1 MDRHSACNSVKGQT
15 CLQLPP
21 LMGVPNRAMGRLA
34 TLEALVHPS
43 KLIKGSQSC
52 RNKPLDAVLAWG
64 RKPSGISAERLANL
78 RGLPILYCED
88 GFLRSMGLGADD
100 PPLSLLIDDSGVHY
114 DANHPSRLEKLISIK
129 ITTDQYHRTR
139 ALRSLWCD
147 LRVSKYNNAPETKVP
162 NEPFILVVD
171 QTAGD
176 LSIKGGL
183 AEASSFQ
190 TMLLEA
196 RLAYPKLLIIVKIH
210 PDVARGR
217 KKGHFLPAE
226 AKDSR
231 LKFSTDGG
239 HPAALLER
247 AEAVYVVSSQLGFEA
262 LLWGRPVHCFGMP
275 FYAGWGLTNDKLQ
288 APHRRKDFQPT
299 LEQLVHACLIA
310 YPRYIDPHRN
320 ESCTPEKLIK
330 CIGLQR
336 QKQLDV
342 PKEIEAFGFKP
353 WKQPILKRFLSKSDL
368 HFRYKNSKP
377 TINCGTIII
386 WGRQPGSGVAQFLQS
401 GANLNT
407 KMPRLLRI
415 EDGFLRSV
423 GLGANLIPP
432 ISWVIDHRGIYYDS
446 GNPSDLENFLA
457 NHVFTQEERE
467 RAKQIRNS
475 LVAARLT
482 KYNLKAPA
490 WKRPQ
495 NKKRVILVPGQVES
509 DASILYGTTDLRLNE
524 ELLSAVRSL
533 ESDAWIVYKPHPDV
547 VAGLRRG
554 NYRLNEEEPLWD
566 ELVENGSIEDMYD
579 QVDAVH
585 VLTSLAGF
593 EAMLRDVDVYTWGSP
608 FYAGWGLTKD
618 RFICPRR
625 GRKLNIDELV
635 YGALIHYPR
644 YVSLYSGLF
653 IEPEEALGE
662 LLECKSIS
670 RAKLS
675 WWQLFFRQWGG
686 WRERILKN
694 LKP

>member
-1 MDRHSACNSVKGQT
+1 MDRLHTCNSVKGQN

-21 LMGVPNRAMGRLA
+21 LIGVPNRAMGRLA
-34 TLEALVHPS
+34 TLEALMNPS
-43 KLIKGSQSC
+43 KLIKGSQAC

-64 RKPSGISAERLANL
+64 RKSSGISAERIANL
-78 RGLPILYCED
+78 RALPIVYCED
-88 GFLRSMGLGADD
+88 GFLRSMGLGPDD
-100 PPLSLLIDDSGVHY
+100 PPLSILIDDSGVHY
-114 DANHPSRLEKLISIK
+114 DASLPSRLEKLINIK
-129 ITTDQYHRTR
+129 ITADQHKRTKL
-139 ALRSLWCD
+139 LRSLWCD
-147 LRVSKYNNAPETKVP
+147 WRVSKYNHAPETKVP
-162 NEPFILVVD
+162 NEPFVLVVD

-190 TMLLEA
+190 TMLQAA
-196 RLAYPKLLIIVKIH
+196 RLAYPQTLIIVKIH
-210 PDVARGR
+210 PDVACGR
-217 KKGHFLPAE
+217 KKGHFSPAE

-275 FYAGWGLTNDKLQ
+275 FYAGWGLTNDTLQ
-288 APHRRKDFQPT
+288 TPHRRKDCQPT

-310 YPRYIDPHRN
+310 YPRYIDPHKN
-320 ESCTPEKLIK
+320 ASCTPEKLIR

-336 QKQLDV
+336 QKQLEL

-353 WKQPILKRFLSKSDL
+353 WKKPILKRFLSNSNL
-368 HFRYKNSKP
+368 YFRYKNSKP
-377 TINCGTIII
+377 TKNCGSMII
-386 WGRQPGSGVAQFLQS
+386 WGRQPGHGVTQLLQS
-401 GANLNT
+401 KSNLSTTN
-407 KMPRLLRI
+407 PLLLRI

-423 GLGANLIPP
+423 GLGANLIEP
-432 ISWVIDHRGIYYDS
+432 ISWVIDHSGIYYDS
-446 GNPSDLENFLA
+446 RNPSDLETFLA
-457 NHVFTQEERE
+457 NHVFTHEERE
-467 RAKQIRNS
+467 RAKQFRNT
-475 LVAARLT
+475 LIATRLT

-509 DASILYGTTDLRLNE
+509 DASILYGTIDLRLNE
-524 ELLSAVRSL
+524 ELLRAVRSL

-547 VAGLRRG
+547 VAGLRMG
-554 NYRLNEEEPLWD
+554 NSCLNEKEPLWD
-566 ELVENGSIEDMYD
+566 ELVENGSIEDIYD

-593 EAMLRDVDVYTWGSP
+593 EAMLRGVEVYTWGSP

-625 GRKLNIDELV
+625 ERKLSIDELV

-644 YVSLYSGLF
+644 YVSLHSGLF
-653 IEPEEALGE
+653 IEPEDAIGE
-662 LLECKSIS
+662 LLECKACS
-670 RAKLS
+670 RSKLS
-675 WWQLFFRQWGG
+675 WWQLFFRQWGR
-686 WRERILKN
+686 WQERILKN
-694 LKP
+694 IKP